1 MNMIEKSGS
10 LNFAMNLVLLAGL
23 LFILVP
29 LYFVIT
35 TASHSFESFL
45 QNGIPLLPGTHLFDN
60 IRYLISETAIPKQI
74 LNSLMLALLVA
85 LGKCFFAYITAFGLV
100 FFSVKYTGV
109 IFGFILVTVM
119 LPIDVRVVT
128 TYQVISD
135 MNLLNTYIGLAFPLI
150 AHGTGTF
157 MFRQFFKTIPSSLPE
172 AARMDGA
179 GPFRFAVDILL
190 PLSKSTFAALFI
202 LMFLGGWNAYLW
214 PLVAS
219 STPAM
224 HTAVVGLAKLQP
236 SSDGEIANFPVIM
249 SAVLMIS
256 VVPMLIIAL
265 LQKHVSKGLSL
276 SEK

>member
-1 MNMIEKSGS
+1 
-10 LNFAMNLVLLAGL
+10 
-23 LFILVP
+23 
-29 LYFVIT
+29 
-35 TASHSFESFL
+35 
-45 QNGIPLLPGTHLFDN
+45 
-60 IRYLISETAIPKQI
+60 
-74 LNSLMLALLVA
+74 
-85 LGKCFFAYITAFGLV
+85 
-100 FFSVKYTGV
+100 
-109 IFGFILVTVM
+109 
-119 LPIDVRVVT
+119 
-128 TYQVISD
+128 
-135 MNLLNTYIGLAFPLI
+135 
-150 AHGTGTF
+150 

-224 HTAVVGLAKLQP
+224 HTAVVGMARLQP
-236 SSDGEIANFPVIM
+236 GIGWEIANFPVIM

-256 VVPMLIIAL
+256 IVPMLIIAL